1 MIIDID
7 SNPII
12 NEHQAIVEYYNQ
24 FDFFENPREYVFFHV
39 SYLEDGMGGCSGDEE
54 PICEYYSYEYLEE
67 QDREMREAE
76 EQRQLEEQ
84 KRQEEIEYVDNMPD
98 AVKREYY
105 GGTENYLNL
114 NDRQF
119 EYLETVYYPIYE
131 EEERQEQERIEQI
144 RQELRQLEEQKDYE
158 KVYEVH
164 EVTNDKGFTYW
175 VNDDG
180 DFCYEDGRLVPPTDM
195 AHLGAG
201 LGTYPGYVLQ

>member
-39 SYLEDGMGGCSGDEE
+39 RYLEDGMGGCSGDEE

-84 KRQEEIEYVDNMPD
+84 R
-98 AVKREYY
+98 
-105 GGTENYLNL
+105 L
-114 NDRQF
+114 
-119 EYLETVYYPIYE
+119 
-131 EEERQEQERIEQI
+131 EQI

-180 DFCYEDGRLVPPTDM
+180 DFCYENGKLVPPYDM

>member
-1 MIIDID
+1 MIIDFD
-7 SNPII
+7 STPII

-24 FDFFENPREYVFFHV
+24 FDFFENPIDYIFFHV
-39 SYLEDGMGGCSGDEE
+39 RYLEDGIGGCSGGEE

-84 KRQEEIEYVDNMPD
+84 QRK
-98 AVKREYY
+98 
-105 GGTENYLNL
+105 
-114 NDRQF
+114 
-119 EYLETVYYPIYE
+119 
-131 EEERQEQERIEQI
+131 
-144 RQELRQLEEQKDYE
+144 LEEQQQYE

-180 DFCYEDGRLVPPTDM
+180 RFCYEDGRLVPPTDM